1 MSYRE
6 GPQSY
11 IRHNGKFYLVDKL
24 IELTE
29 KQPAMVKKVSDF
41 AWVAKGQKDNK
52 NPDFISRVKAAD
64 LRIPIIAIKEGPLW
78 IPLDGFHRVCKAVF
92 MNKAFLRYRLVT
104 PEQLK
109 QALLKQE
116 PPTLVKDPSDP
127 PVQVAGLKLREIMAN
142 VMTSSVNKK
151 E

>member
-11 IRHNGKFYLVDKL
+11 IRHNGKFYLLDKL
-24 IELTE
+24 FELTDG
-29 KQPAMVKKVSDF
+29 QIVMSKKVSDF

-52 NPDFISRVKAAD
+52 DPEFIKRVKAAD
-64 LRIPIIAIKEGPLW
+64 VTVPILAIKEGPLW
-78 IPLDGFHRVCKAVF
+78 IPLDGFHRICKAVLQ
-92 MNKAFLRYRLVT
+92 NKTFIKYRLVT

-116 PPTLVKDPSDP
+116 PPPVKDPGGT
-127 PVQVAGLKLREIMAN
+127 VVTEAGLKLNDIMN
-142 VMTSSVNKK
+142 PVIKK

>member
-92 MNKAFLRYRLVT
+92 MNKAFLRYRLIT

-116 PPTLVKDPSDP
+116 PEKDP
-127 PVQVAGLKLREIMAN
+127 GGI
-142 VMTSSVNKK
+142 VMTEFGHKLNEHIAHAMLSSANKK